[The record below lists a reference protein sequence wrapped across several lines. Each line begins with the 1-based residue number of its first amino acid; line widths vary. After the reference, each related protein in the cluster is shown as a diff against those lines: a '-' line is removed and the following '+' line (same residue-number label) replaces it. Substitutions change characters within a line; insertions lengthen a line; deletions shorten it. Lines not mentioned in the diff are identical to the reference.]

1 MIALLCITLLRQNLL
16 SAMKHDYCVSQ
27 AMIADVSFVWTCVSS
42 YSHPLYFTARLMGPR
57 VSIACVW
64 TCVIMYVGLSLYR
77 DNYSNGAD
85 KEVIFG
91 MFKGPGPRYR
101 KIHLQ
106 QTKLSTKT
114 FI

>member
-1 MIALLCITLLRQNLL
+1 
-16 SAMKHDYCVSQ
+16 MKHDYCVSQ
-27 AMIADVSFVWTCVSS
+27 AMIQPMSPLFGPVLAA
-42 YSHPLYFTARLMGPR
+42 SHPLYFTARLMGPR

-91 MFKGPGPRYR
+91 MFKGARTT
-101 KIHLQ
+101 I
-106 QTKLSTKT
+106 
-114 FI
+114 